1 MTAATERL
9 AGSEGVLRTVLP
21 GGLRVITESLP
32 AVRSAAFGIWAGVG
46 SRDED
51 PAHAGATHYLEHL
64 LFKGTRRRSALE
76 ISASMD
82 AVGGELNAFTAKE
95 YTCYYARVLD
105 ADLPLAIDVLSD
117 MVTSSLIEP
126 KEVDAERGV
135 ILEEIAM
142 NEDDPADLVHE
153 AFSELAFG
161 DTPLGRPILGTV
173 DSINSITRDRIA
185 EHYRAR
191 YTPDHLVVAAAGSL
205 DHDHVVELTA
215 AAFGAVLSGQ
225 RAPAG
230 PRLTGP
236 QADGGTATGVRLV
249 SRPVEQANIVLG
261 CAGLARN
268 DDRRFALGVLNAA
281 LGGGMSSRLFQEV
294 REKRGLAYSVYSF
307 SSQHAECGQWGIYA
321 GCLPAKT
328 EEVLSICQDEI
339 AKVIESGLTD
349 EELDRGKGQLRGS
362 IVLGLED
369 PSSRMRRL
377 GKSELVYPRLEPV
390 DEILAR
396 IEAVTHDQVR
406 EVAADGAWPAEGA
419 GHRGA
424 VRRRCRVRRGAGE
437 LAAAPQYSR
446 LFWLRPALMPRS
458 GCRGAGRDALFCG
471 ACLLRSRLAR
481 LSAPAV
487 PLTSTRSVP
496 GGWCAASGRRTTRGQ
511 RRS

>member
-1 MTAATERL
+1 
-9 AGSEGVLRTVLP
+9 VLP
-21 GGLRVITESLP
+21 GGLRVVTESLP

-51 PAHAGATHYLEHL
+51 PSHAGATHYLEHL
-64 LFKGTRRRSALE
+64 LFKGTGRRTALE
-76 ISASMD
+76 ISAALD

-105 ADLPLAIDVLSD
+105 EDVPLAIDVLSD
-117 MVTSSLIEP
+117 MVTGSLIEA

-153 AFSELAFG
+153 AFAEQVFG

-173 DSINSITRDRIA
+173 ESINSITRDRIA

-191 YTPDHLVVAAAGSL
+191 YTPDALVIAAAGSI
-205 DHDHVVELTA
+205 DHDRVVELTS
-215 AAFGAVLSGQ
+215 AAFGASLDGS
-225 RAPAG
+225 AEPIL
-230 PRLTGP
+230 PRL
-236 QADGGTATGVRLV
+236 GTTVPGLASGTGVRLV
-249 SRPVEQANIVLG
+249 SRPVEQANVVLG
-261 CAGLARN
+261 CAGVARN

-307 SSQHAECGQWGIYA
+307 SSQNADCGQWGIYA

-328 EEVLSICQDEI
+328 EEVLAICQEEI

-369 PSSRMRRL
+369 PSSRMSRL
-377 GKSELVYPRLEPV
+377 GKSELVYPRLEAV
-390 DEILAR
+390 DEILAQ
-396 IEAVTHDQVR
+396 IESVSHDQVR
-406 EVAADGAWPAEGA
+406 EIAAVVLGQPKALAIVGPFDDDEVFTAALAGA
-419 GHRGA
+419 
-424 VRRRCRVRRGAGE
+424 
-437 LAAAPQYSR
+437 
-446 LFWLRPALMPRS
+446 
-458 GCRGAGRDALFCG
+458 
-471 ACLLRSRLAR
+471 
-481 LSAPAV
+481 
-487 PLTSTRSVP
+487 
-496 GGWCAASGRRTTRGQ
+496 
-511 RRS
+511 